1 MHRGREKCVNNY
13 NCVSVSEVNEYIKNI
28 LSADENLTGLF
39 IRGEISNFKHH
50 LKSGH
55 LYFTLKDEKTSLK
68 AVMFRSNAQRLNFH
82 PNDGMK
88 VIVFGSIRAFE
99 RDGVYQLYCEDVQP
113 DGVGALYLAFEQLK
127 KKLGAK
133 GYFDPERKRPIKQ
146 LPETLAVITAETG
159 AALQDILN
167 IITRRY
173 PLVNIKL
180 LPVLVQG
187 ETAPKSIANAFAFIQ
202 KQGAGFADTV
212 ILARGGGSLEDLS
225 AFNTE
230 LVAEAIYRC
239 PIPVISAIGHEVD
252 FTIADFVADLRA
264 PTPSAAAELA
274 VPNRTDLYNVLDNTQ
289 NILYNY
295 TLKAV
300 NDRVVQLHQLSGQ
313 LLTFSPEK
321 QLQGKRF
328 LLERASQK
336 LSYCINTQLKQ
347 AKGSFVS
354 LAGMLEALSPLQV
367 LTRGYSITFA
377 DGIPVRDAGQV
388 NKGQIIETKL
398 EKGSLISEVVEIN
411 G

>member
-1 MHRGREKCVNNY
+1 MNDY

-88 VIVFGSIRAFE
+88 VIVFGSVRVFE
-99 RDGVYQLYCEDVQP
+99 RDGVYQLYCEDMQP

-173 PLVNIKL
+173 PLVKIKL

-187 ETAPKSIANAFAFIQ
+187 ETAPQSIAKAFAIIQ
-202 KQGAGFADTV
+202 KQGSGFADTV

-230 LVAEAIYRC
+230 LVAEAIYNC

-274 VPNRTDLYNVLDNTQ
+274 VPNRADLYNVLDNTQ

-300 NDRVVQLHQLSGQ
+300 NNRAVQLHRLSGQ

-328 LLERASQK
+328 LLEKASQK
-336 LSYCINTQLKQ
+336 LSYCINAQLKQ

-377 DGIPVRDAGQV
+377 DGVPVRDAGQV
-388 NKGQIIETKL
+388 NKGQTIETKL
-398 EKGSLISEVVEIN
+398 EKGSLISEVIEIN